1 MAFSIFLLN
10 FGTVFTNTQFS
21 FYLLKEG
28 FIMNQNFVELPK
40 AVEMEK
46 YVLSA
51 MLLKDG
57 LVIPKV
63 ASILVPD
70 DFFYPEHKIIYR
82 SILQLYSQG
91 APTDILSISELL
103 RKSGELDK
111 IGGITYLFLLGD
123 IAFTT
128 AYAESHSHTIK
139 EKANLRKLIETAEFI
154 IDDAQQGIKSISDI
168 IFDYQK
174 ILDDLSSS
182 NEPSKSLQL
191 APYFKDSLK
200 SDIENMK
207 RYANRSTGFSNID
220 YNQFFSPG
228 LYVIGATPA
237 TGKTT
242 FCWQLLEQLANNGE
256 KCIYCSYEMSGLELF
271 TKTAARRLFLKD
283 KLTSLTA
290 AEIRRGGWSNELDNI
305 ISEVA
310 DSNANL
316 QLLEL
321 QDESVDDLLK
331 LLKPLCQE
339 AEKAPVVCIDY
350 LQIIPHSKDNIKAGI
365 DDTVRKLKKF
375 QRDTNTTFIVIS
387 SFNRTN
393 YSQSVAFESFKE
405 SGNIEYTA
413 DVVWGLQL
421 NVMNKTF
428 NRDEIDKAKKQQPR
442 QIQLKCLKNRQGTN
456 YDCFFNY
463 FSAHDYFEPCDGF
476 DDYAHTSNNYASN
489 IPTEGRIKNGK
500 LG

>member
-1 MAFSIFLLN
+1 
-10 FGTVFTNTQFS
+10 
-21 FYLLKEG
+21 
-28 FIMNQNFVELPK
+28 MNQDFVPSPQ
-40 AVEMEK
+40 AIDMEK
-46 YVLSA
+46 NVLSA
-51 MLLKDG
+51 MLLQDG
-57 LVIPKV
+57 IAIPK
-63 ASILVPD
+63 AAAILSAD
-70 DFFYPEHKIIYR
+70 DFFYPEHQIIF
-82 SILQLYSQG
+82 STMMKLYSQG
-91 APTDILSISELL
+91 TTPDILLIAEEL
-103 RKSGELDK
+103 RKSDMLQK
-111 IGGITYLFLLGD
+111 IGGMSYLLTLND
-123 IAFTT
+123 WTVTT
-128 AYAESHSHTIK
+128 AFIESHSKIVK
-139 EKANLRKLIETAEFI
+139 EKSDLRKLIRIGECI
-154 IDDAQQGIKSISDI
+154 IEDAQQGIMTVPDI
-168 IFDYQK
+168 IFDSHRL
-174 ILDDLSSS
+174 LDYIK
-182 NEPSKSLQL
+182 NTVEPSKSLKL
-191 APYFKDSLK
+191 APYFADNLK
-200 SDIENMK
+200 SDIELMK
-207 RYANRSTGFSNID
+207 TYANRKTGFRNID
-220 YNQFFSPG
+220 GNQFFSPG

-237 TGKTT
+237 AGKTT
-242 FCWQLLEQLANNGE
+242 FCWQLLEQLAQNGE

-283 KLTSLTA
+283 KLTLLTA

-339 AEKAPVVCIDY
+339 SEKAPVVCIDY

-393 YSQSVAFESFKE
+393 YAQSVAFESFKE

-421 NVMNKTF
+421 NIMNRTF
-428 NRDEIDKAKKQQPR
+428 NRDEIDKAKQQQPR

-456 YDCFFNY
+456 YDCFFHY
-463 FSAHDYFEPCDGF
+463 FSAHDYFEPCRQEDF
-476 DDYAHTSNNYASN
+476 KDINLLNNKNDD
-489 IPTEGRIKNGK
+489 ID
-500 LG
+500 